1 MYQKANLSGSFC
13 VLPFQH
19 TLLSEFL
26 THLKRGKDDELMR
39 LKRVCDVIQD
49 DLNLVNDM
57 MANIKVKG
65 SGVALSA
72 STASAVASGKV
83 DDHDVEVDEHDK
95 SDKMD
100 QVWPLTKFFS
110 VSFLYKIIDLPGGQI
125 NDP

>member
-1 MYQKANLSGSFC
+1 M
-13 VLPFQH
+13 
-19 TLLSEFL
+19 SEFL

-65 SGVALSA
+65 SGIALSA

-100 QVWPLTKFFS
+100 QVWLRTQFFFC
-110 VSFLYKIIDLPGGQI
+110 FLFVQ
-125 NDP
+125 NH

>member
-1 MYQKANLSGSFC
+1 MSP
-13 VLPFQH
+13 PFQH

-57 MANIKVKG
+57 MANIKVKA
-65 SGVALSA
+65 SGALSA

-100 QVWPLTKFFS
+100 QVWPLTQFFS
-110 VSFLYKIIDLPGGQI
+110 VSFL
-125 NDP
+125 